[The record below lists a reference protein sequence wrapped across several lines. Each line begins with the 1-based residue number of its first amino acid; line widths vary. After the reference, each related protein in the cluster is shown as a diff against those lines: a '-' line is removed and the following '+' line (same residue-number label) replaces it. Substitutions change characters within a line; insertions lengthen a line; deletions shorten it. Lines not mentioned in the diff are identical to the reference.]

1 MPIQMVFKEQKE
13 SRIIVASMPF
23 NNLIR
28 TISGKRKISTLNDF
42 EEELEKLITK
52 IEREY
57 LESKESEEDYQDN
70 YNERMSKLD
79 FKGSKE
85 AVEDGRR
92 QLARTLE
99 LEVQLEF
106 LANIKKLIPYL
117 SKTKLKHSHQAEE
130 FQKVANDIVN
140 LRKINSRSNR
150 HFLMKKIKKFLI
162 RGDVSV
168 LDDVTDKNTFNT
180 EIEKI
185 LTEASSS
192 KDSESIDARVDKIIE
207 EIKQKKDTR
216 N

>member
-1 MPIQMVFKEQKE
+1 
-13 SRIIVASMPF
+13 MPF

-42 EEELEKLITK
+42 EEELEKLIAK
-52 IEREY
+52 IERKY

-92 QLARTLE
+92 QLARTLD
-99 LEVQLEF
+99 LEVNLEF
-106 LANIKKLIPYL
+106 LTNIQKLIPYL
-117 SKTKLKHSHQAEE
+117 SKTKLKNSQLVEE
-130 FQKVANDIVN
+130 FQKVAHDIVN

-168 LDDVTDKNTFNT
+168 LDDVIDKNTSNT

-185 LTEASSS
+185 LTEASSV

>member
-1 MPIQMVFKEQKE
+1 MPIQMIFKEQKE
-13 SRIIVASMPF
+13 SRIIVAPMPF

-42 EEELEKLITK
+42 EEELEKLIAK

-57 LESKESEEDYQDN
+57 LESKESEEDYQEN

-99 LEVQLEF
+99 LEVNLEF
-106 LANIKKLIPYL
+106 LTNIQKLIPYL
-117 SKTKLKHSHQAEE
+117 SKTKLKNSQQAQE
-130 FQKVANDIVN
+130 FQKVANDILDV
-140 LRKINSRSNR
+140 RKINSRSNR
-150 HFLMKKIKKFLI
+150 QFFMKKIKRFLI

-168 LDDVTDKNTFNT
+168 LNDVTEMNAFNT

-185 LTEASSS
+185 LIEASSS
-192 KDSESIDARVDKIIE
+192 KDSESIDTRVDKIIE
-207 EIKQKKDTR
+207 EIKQKK
-216 N
+216 NKI